1 LFKVVAYTPVACL
14 EPTKGPSVSHHFD
27 SAADRADGRINPCD
41 LYAFP
46 AAPGTTALIVTV
58 NPDAGRSS
66 PTTFRPDARYEFVVA
81 SSAGTSQ
88 DITLCVTFTQPDD
101 NGQQQVRVR
110 RADGPAARHGTA
122 GTPLG
127 QGRTGAVFPLSGNG
141 LAWAGLAA
149 DPFNGDGIAIGR
161 FLQAL
166 TQGRYTPEVF
176 TAAPSNTF
184 AGRDVTAIALQVP
197 DVTLGSTPVA
207 LWARISLDG
216 DGHAPR
222 RQVSRIGQ
230 AMLRPLFF
238 NPPDTEAQLDALNAG
253 APAADRATHGQRVRR
268 LAATAARLAG
278 LADPDGHAARV
289 AAAFLP
295 DVLTYRPGQPAAF
308 HPGGG
313 NGRALGDDAFDIAV
327 AVLAG
332 STLGDACVPRQA
344 TPAFPYLSAPQPADL
359 PPLADYFRSPQAAT
373 P

>member
-1 LFKVVAYTPVACL
+1 M
-14 EPTKGPSVSHHFD
+14 SHHFD

-46 AAPGTTALIVTV
+46 AAPDTTALIVTV

-66 PTTFRPDARYEFVVA
+66 PTTFRPDALYEFVVA
-81 SSAGTSQ
+81 SNGGTSE
-88 DITLCVTFTQPDD
+88 DLALRVTFTEPDHS
-101 NGQQQVRVR
+101 GRQQVRVL
-110 RADGPAARHGTA
+110 RAGGPAAGHGTG

-127 QGRTGAVFPLSGNG
+127 EGRTGAVFSLSGSG

-161 FLQAL
+161 FLQGL
-166 TQGRYTPEVF
+166 TEGRYTPEVF
-176 TAAPSNTF
+176 TTSPSNTF
-184 AGRDVTAIALQVP
+184 AGRDVTAIALQLP
-197 DVTLGSTPVA
+197 DAALGGTRTA

-216 DGHAPR
+216 HAPQ

-238 NPPDTEAQLDALNAG
+238 NPPDTEAELDSLNAG
-253 APAADRATHGQRVRR
+253 APAADRDTHGERVRR
-268 LAATAARLAG
+268 IASTAARLAG
-278 LADPDGHAARV
+278 LSDPDGHAARV

-295 DVLTYRPGQPAAF
+295 DVLGYRPGQPAAF
-308 HPGGG
+308 HPGDG
-313 NGRALGDDAFDIAV
+313 NGRALGDNAFDIAV

-332 STLGDACVPRQA
+332 STLANAAAPRQA

-359 PPLADYFRSPQAAT
+359 PPLADYFRSPQPST
-373 P
+373 R

>member
-1 LFKVVAYTPVACL
+1 
-14 EPTKGPSVSHHFD
+14 VSHHFD
-27 SAADRADGRINPCD
+27 SAAARADGRINPCD

-46 AAPGTTALIVTV
+46 AAPNATALILTV

-66 PTTFRPDARYEFVVA
+66 PRTFRPDARYEFVVA
-81 SSAGTSQ
+81 SNAGTRE
-88 DITLCVTFTQPDD
+88 DIALRITFTEPND
-101 NGQQQVRVR
+101 NGQQQVQVR
-110 RADGPAARHGTA
+110 RADGPAARHGLA

-127 QGRTGAVFPLSGNG
+127 EGRTGAVFALSGNG

-149 DPFNGDGIAIGR
+149 DPFNGDGIAIGT
-161 FLQAL
+161 FLQGL
-166 TQGRYTPEVF
+166 TGGRYTPEVF

-197 DVTLGSTPVA
+197 DGALGGVRIA

-216 DGHAPR
+216 DGQVPQ
-222 RQVSRIGQ
+222 RQISRIGQ

-238 NPPDTEAQLDALNAG
+238 NPPDSEAELDALNAG
-253 APAADRATHGQRVRR
+253 APAADRDSHGERVRR
-268 LAATAARLAG
+268 IATTAARLAG
-278 LADPDGHAARV
+278 LSDPDGHAERV

-308 HPGGG
+308 RPGDG
-313 NGRALGDDAFDIAV
+313 NGRALDDDAFDIAV

-332 STLGDACVPRQA
+332 STLGNACAPRQA

-359 PPLADYFRSPQAAT
+359 PPLADYFRSLQVST
-373 P
+373 R